1 MQFEN
6 SNIWKCEILVNGIE
20 KSGNSNI
27 RKAWKFTSLRVRM
40 FQSLTAKVEKF
51 ERSKIWKSIVISKFE
66 NLNSGSWKF
75 ENLQIWKLRF
85 PTGNFKEENLHLAT
99 KLSSHQLNI
108 PSSKS
113 RCIPLSVPLLSFQ
126 MSDLKRHLEVKVRY
140 IYKKNELIETTI
152 HLGRFDVNKSTRID
166 LYRGHR
172 AAGSII
178 GKYLRDEIFN
188 LMSRKLD
195 KLPRGSY
202 EPQKKMLILQDEDG
216 HLATIALKYDHD
228 YFVLFLLYVNHYITF
243 NFNLRS
249 TICKFEFMLT
259 GNNDQLKN
267 MVLNVHECKRLWFL
281 VSNV

>member
-1 MQFEN
+1 MKIYCNFKVWKFKQWKLE
-6 SNIWKCEILVNGIE
+6 IWKFRDSQIEISDW
-20 KSGNSNI
+20 KF
-27 RKAWKFTSLRVRM
+27 RRRKFTSWN
-40 FQSLTAKVEKF
+40 
-51 ERSKIWKSIVISKFE
+51 KIIFPSIEYSIVL
-66 NLNSGSWKF
+66 NLVASV
-75 ENLQIWKLRF
+75 
-85 PTGNFKEENLHLAT
+85 
-99 KLSSHQLNI
+99 
-108 PSSKS
+108 
-113 RCIPLSVPLLSFQ
+113 PLSVPLLSFQ
-126 MSDLKRHLEVKVRY
+126 MSNLKRHLEVKVRY

-152 HLGRFDVNKSTRID
+152 QLGRFDVNKSTRID

-267 MVLNVHECKRLWFL
+267 MVLDVHECKRLWFL